1 MEQTRSHLWK
11 TSNQTNR
18 QRAKRHARARADA
31 GRSRGAA
38 FAIRRQPAHAAQ
50 RQSAL
55 LRFLLQFHN
64 ALVYILLAAGVATA
78 FVKGPTDALTIF
90 GVVLINA
97 VIGYFQEAKAE
108 NAIAAL
114 AKTLRTEQRRIC
126 EGVTLTLPAEDLVP
140 GDVVFLQAGNKVP
153 ADLRL
158 MQIRDLQIAEAV
170 LTGESVAVQKNAART
185 LPADAVLAD
194 RLNMATP

>member
-1 MEQTRSHLWK
+1 MNSSKTPPLWHTLSDQQTAAEQAVALAQGLTPAEVEARRL
-11 TSNQTNR
+11 QYGANR
-18 QRAKRHARARADA
+18 LTPRK
-31 GRSRGAA
+31 GK
-38 FAIRRQPAHAAQ
+38 
-50 RQSAL
+50 SAL

-114 AKTLRTEQRRIC
+114 A
-126 EGVTLTLPAEDLVP
+126 
-140 GDVVFLQAGNKVP
+140 
-153 ADLRL
+153 
-158 MQIRDLQIAEAV
+158 
-170 LTGESVAVQKNAART
+170 RT
-185 LPADAVLAD
+185 LSPLSSLSPVIAPSL
-194 RLNMATP
+194 LMMASSCTVPSIPMICAFLG

>member
-1 MEQTRSHLWK
+1 MNSSKTPPLWHTLSDQQTASEQNVTLAQGLTPPEVEARRL
-11 TSNQTNR
+11 QYGANR
-18 QRAKRHARARADA
+18 LTPRK
-31 GRSRGAA
+31 GK
-38 FAIRRQPAHAAQ
+38 
-50 RQSAL
+50 SAL

-114 AKTLRTEQRRIC
+114 AKTLRTEAQVIR

-140 GDVVFLQAGNKVP
+140 GDVVFLQAGN
-153 ADLRL
+153 
-158 MQIRDLQIAEAV
+158 
-170 LTGESVAVQKNAART
+170 
-185 LPADAVLAD
+185 
-194 RLNMATP
+194 